1 MRDCVWLYYGLR
13 SSTVLLLQLRMYG
26 MNFRGKSEMAGCTE
40 QVGLFSA
47 SFRRMERQ
55 PGIGVRRRQQHKRP
69 LRGLL
74 SEAVSGSSE
83 K

>member
-1 MRDCVWLYYGLR
+1 
-13 SSTVLLLQLRMYG
+13 
-26 MNFRGKSEMAGCTE
+26 MAGCTE

-55 PGIGVRRRQQHKRP
+55 PGLGVRRRQQHKRP